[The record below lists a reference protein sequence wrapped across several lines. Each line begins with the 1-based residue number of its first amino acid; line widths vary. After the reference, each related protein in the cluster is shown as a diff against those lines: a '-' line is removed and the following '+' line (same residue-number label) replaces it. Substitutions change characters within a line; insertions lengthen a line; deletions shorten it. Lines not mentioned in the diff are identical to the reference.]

1 MKDDFVSEP
10 MSDGLNLVGTVPNN
24 VPKYVGQKGA
34 DGMKYDNG
42 KLLAAIPFQDFPR
55 ALKAIAEIST
65 YGAKKYK
72 RSSWKTVPNA
82 QERYEDAEF
91 RHYLDMAIEGKR
103 SRDRESGLMHMAH
116 RAWNVLAVLELE
128 LMNIEQEISTVN
140 VNISIGETNGNK

>member
-1 MKDDFVSEP
+1 MT
-10 MSDGLNLVGTVPNN
+10 L
-24 VPKYVGQKGA
+24 VPKRDPSDILSGDGSIRLPPIIFEGQEGA
-34 DGMKYDNG
+34 NGMKYDNG

-55 ALKAIAEIST
+55 ALKAVAEIST

-91 RHYLDMAIEGKR
+91 RHYLDMAIEGKT
-103 SRDRESGLMHMAH
+103 SKDKESGLLHMAH

-128 LMNIEQEISTVN
+128 LIKLEN
-140 VNISIGETNGNK
+140 NKLDYNDKVIA